1 MIGRLQGQIVERDLQ
16 QLLLDVGGVSYEV
29 AIPLSTYYQIGDAEG
44 PVTVYTHLVVKDD
57 AHLLY
62 GFATKQERDLFRALI
77 TVKGV
82 GPKTG
87 LSIMSGLETG
97 DLARAIVAED
107 KGLLAGIPGV
117 SARIATQMILDLNG
131 KLDEF
136 VTGEAA
142 SAVSTTTDVAGDV
155 EAALINL
162 GYRPQEAAR
171 AIAQVED
178 PAEDVETLI
187 RQALKQLVQS

>member
-1 MIGRLQGQIVERDLQ
+1 MIGRLQGQIIERDLQ
-16 QLLLDVGGVSYEV
+16 QILLDVGGVSYEV
-29 AIPLSTYYQIGDAEG
+29 SIPLSTYYRLGEVEG
-44 PVTVYTHLVVKDD
+44 PVTVHTHLVVKDD

-62 GFATKQERDLFRALI
+62 GFASRQERDLFRALI

-87 LSIMSGLETG
+87 LSIMSGLETT

-107 KGLLAGIPGV
+107 KALLAGIPGV
-117 SARIATQMILDLNG
+117 SARIATQMILDLAG

-136 VTGEAA
+136 VSADEARA
-142 SAVSTTTDVAGDV
+142 GTMPADVAGDV

-162 GYRPQEAAR
+162 GYKPQEAAR
-171 AIAQVED
+171 AIAQVES
-178 PAEDVETLI
+178 PADDVETLI
-187 RQALKQLVQS
+187 KQALKQLMQS